1 MIGDEDT
8 WKGPMWKGAAA
19 SEVFAA
25 SFRSEGRE
33 RVRLS
38 RHNSATTSKPYP
50 IPNTYE
56 AEEKGKEDARVKFNE
71 IRSGVLNKISG
82 LDSTLSLACPPVRRN
97 ERRHKKGGLAQNR
110 VGRIIRANQEIPQSK
125 LKSLLFMTP
134 GMVPEQAPPSST
146 P

>member
-1 MIGDEDT
+1 MTTHLNWIE
-8 WKGPMWKGAAA
+8 
-19 SEVFAA
+19 SFAPCRFPRFHDRRRGHLERSDVERCSVR
-25 SFRSEGRE
+25 SFCRLVRRGESE

-56 AEEKGKEDARVKFNE
+56 EEEKEKEARVKFNE

-82 LDSTLSLACPPVRRN
+82 LDPTRLACRPSRRPPVRVN

-110 VGRIIRANQEIPQSK
+110 VGLFEPIKRSHRAN
-125 LKSLLFMTP
+125 
-134 GMVPEQAPPSST
+134 
-146 P
+146 